1 MALTPGNCSV
11 ERVDL
16 LGNFDPVL
24 IDGVGVV
31 VFPSLEHGSLVR
43 VFFSFLTAMGAG
55 YYISKK

>member
-1 MALTPGNCSV
+1 MTLTPGNCSV

>member
-24 IDGVGVV
+24 TDGVGVE
-31 VFPSLEHGSLVR
+31 VFPSLER
-43 VFFSFLTAMGAG
+43 TKFSHRTFLF
-55 YYISKK
+55 